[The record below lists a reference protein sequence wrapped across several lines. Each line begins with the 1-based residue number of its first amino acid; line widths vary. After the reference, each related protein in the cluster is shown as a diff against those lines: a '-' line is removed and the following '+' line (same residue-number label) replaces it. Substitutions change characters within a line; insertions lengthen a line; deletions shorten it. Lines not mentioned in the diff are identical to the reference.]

1 MARNE
6 QLIRQWNIIR
16 QLDSK
21 FGVTVTQLMQEFR
34 ITRRTIERDFV
45 ALEEAGFPLTYE
57 VIEGQKRWKIM
68 DTYKSQLPIPFTFS
82 ELLSLYFSRHILDT
96 FSATPFKPELESL
109 CTKLQSLLPEKTL
122 QYLDR
127 IHSVFQPRN
136 IATVEYPYAKRVMPE
151 LEQAILDE
159 TAVKMEY
166 FSNTKNKWHKYLI
179 HPYAIFAQYNQLYLS
194 ANVPKHDTIC
204 TFNISRIR
212 KIEMTGTQFKKPKE
226 FSIAKYMGTAFGII
240 RDEPQDYIIRFKKEV
255 IDFVK
260 SRCHHLS
267 PTYKELLNGNL
278 ELRMRASSWD
288 EIKWWLLSLGE
299 NAEVIEPKSMR
310 NEIKQTLQT
319 ALKNYSRK

>member
-1 MARNE
+1 MGRNE
-6 QLIRQWNIIR
+6 QLIRQWNIIK

-34 ITRRTIERDFV
+34 VTRRTIERDLA
-45 ALEEAGFPLTYE
+45 ALQEVGFPIYDE
-57 VIEGQKRWKIM
+57 FIEREKRWKFVAGFQ
-68 DTYKSQLPIPFTFS
+68 SQLPIPFTLS
-82 ELLSLYFSRHILDT
+82 ELLNLYFSRHILDT

-127 IHSVFQPRN
+127 IHLVFQPRN
-136 IATVEYPYAKRVMPE
+136 IAVEEYPYAKLVMPE

-166 FSNTKNKWHKYLI
+166 FSNTKNKWRTYLI
-179 HPYAIFAQYNQLYLS
+179 EPYAIFTEYNRLYLS
-194 ANVPKHDTIC
+194 ANVPKHENIC

-212 KIEMTGTQFKKPKE
+212 KIESTGTRFKKPKE

-240 RDEPQDYIIRFKKEV
+240 RDEPQNYIIRFKKEV

-267 PTYKELLNGNL
+267 PTCKALPNGNL

-288 EIKWWLLSLGE
+288 EIKWWLFSFGD
-299 NAEVIEPKSMR
+299 NAEVIEPKQMR
-310 NEIKQTLQT
+310 AEIKHTLQT
-319 ALKNYSRK
+319 TLKNYSKK